1 MSITTRD
8 QISVSAT
15 TDRLIE
21 IKLGRQTFH
30 LLPGTA
36 QGLREMLQHAQ
47 ASLFP
52 LHEIPRGVFT
62 PLAAGEDVAFNMA

>member
-15 TDRLIE
+15 SDRLIE
-21 IKLGRQTFH
+21 IKLGRQKFH

-36 QGLREMLQHAQ
+36 QGLREMLQSVQ
-47 ASLFP
+47 AELFDP
-52 LHEIPRGVFT
+52 KNKPAVT
-62 PLAAGEDVAFNMA
+62 PTKAAASTVAD